1 MRCSCCCYFTPHCTG
16 TPGRHGRYPRTT
28 KLEQVCRRPR
38 GRSECRR
45 VTPRTGLQPGAG
57 TLERTVP
64 RVCVGSATGAETAPR
79 ITREWRWNGPVTAR
93 SADAKWKIEKSRFS
107 RLNTAPSPDL
117 CSPACPPHAPTSLGR
132 EGGTGWARG
141 SKKIPA
147 PQCFRAWVFG
157 RELREWRP
165 RGHRG
170 ASDAARGQAGTRAA
184 KLGQPDACPI
194 THQNH

>member
-1 MRCSCCCYFTPHCTG
+1 MRCRLLLLFHATLYRHTRSARPISPH
-16 TPGRHGRYPRTT
+16 HKART
-28 KLEQVCRRPR
+28 VCRQPR

-57 TLERTVP
+57 NLERTVP
-64 RVCVGSATGAETAPR
+64 RDCDAAPR
-79 ITREWRWNGPVTAR
+79 ITREWCWNGPVTAR
-93 SADAKWKIEKSRFS
+93 SADAKWKIENSRFS

-147 PQCFRAWVFG
+147 PQCFRAWVLG
-157 RELREWRP
+157 RELRECQPTWPPWGVGRGPRTSWIARRKARP
-165 RGHRG
+165 
-170 ASDAARGQAGTRAA
+170 AGRVS
-184 KLGQPDACPI
+184 PP
-194 THQNH
+194 

>member
-16 TPGRHGRYPRTT
+16 TPGRHDRYPRTT

-79 ITREWRWNGPVTAR
+79 ITREWSWNGPQPV
-93 SADAKWKIEKSRFS
+93 SAAAKWKIEKTRFS
-107 RLNTAPSPDL
+107 RWNTAPSPDL
-117 CSPACPPHAPTSLGR
+117 CSPACPKPSLVPTRPFFFRLKVWIFR
-132 EGGTGWARG
+132 LEI
-141 SKKIPA
+141 SKNSDFKI
-147 PQCFRAWVFG
+147 QTWENSDFKSEFLLVEKFR
-157 RELREWRP
+157 L
-165 RGHRG
+165 
-170 ASDAARGQAGTRAA
+170 
-184 KLGQPDACPI
+184 
-194 THQNH
+194 